1 VFPADSWLRSKSF
14 QLVENKTFEN
24 VVLALIIVNS
34 VLLAVDRPT
43 IVKGSTLDVVLVNF
57 DVAFAAFFT
66 WEMVMKVC
74 DMLRC
79 VALRCVALR
88 CVALRCVALRCV
100 ALRCV
105 AFRVPLR
112 GHTGPMRFLEDL
124 SVLCV
129 V

>member
-88 CVALRCVALRCV
+88 CVALRCVSSAAAWAHWSHAVFGGFVGFVC
-100 ALRCV
+100 C
-105 AFRVPLR
+105 
-112 GHTGPMRFLEDL
+112 L
-124 SVLCV
+124 SS
-129 V
+129 